1 MHRNM
6 IFPNR
11 GSSSPGRGFTVVEL
25 LLVLAILGLMAA
37 IAWPRIHMWAGYV
50 RVRLAAGEVAGALA
64 EARLSAIKHSA
75 KVALRF
81 ETAEDGAVTMTLY
94 RDTDGDGVLSRDIRR
109 GTDRVAKEQRRLQG
123 FDERIHFGFPYG
135 EAPRDISR
143 PSRRITRLRDPIRFN
158 RSDMASFSSLG
169 TATPG
174 TVYLTDGLKALI
186 AVRVNNRSGMISI
199 WSYDKDEE
207 TWRIIG

>member
-1 MHRNM
+1 MYSKKILRKD
-6 IFPNR
+6 R
-11 GSSSPGRGFTVVEL
+11 KRAFTLVEL
-25 LLVLAILGLMAA
+25 LLVLAVLGTMAA
-37 IAWPRIHMWAGYV
+37 VAWPKVNMWAGYV

-64 EARLSAIKHSA
+64 EARLTAVKYSA

-81 ETAEDGAVTMTLY
+81 ETADDGAVTMTLY

-109 GTDRVAKEQRRLQG
+109 GTDRVEKAQRRLQG
-123 FDERIHFGFPYG
+123 FDERIRFGFPYG
-135 EAPRDISR
+135 EAPREISR

-174 TVYLTDGLKALI
+174 TVYLTDGYKVLI
-186 AVRVNNRSGMISI
+186 AVRVNNRSGMISL
-199 WSYDKDEE
+199 WSYDKDDE
-207 TWRIIG
+207 TWRAIG